1 MSRSVDIFDYE
12 SSACRVD
19 LLICINGSYSK
30 ETAAQRKDLPY
41 NAIVGTNIVCL
52 DDFLFQSSIS

>member
-12 SSACRVD
+12 SSACGVD

-30 ETAAQRKDLPY
+30 ETAAQWKDSPY
-41 NAIVGTNIVCL
+41 NAIVGTNIVRL